1 MVFDFNSDLAQEY
14 GIYKNEAAYEIAEY
28 VSSVNIS
35 AGFHAGDPLSIKQ
48 ALEFAKM
55 KNLAVGA
62 HIGYPDIS
70 GFGYRN
76 MDMKEDEIEATVI

>member
-55 KNLAVGA
+55 KTLQWV
-62 HIGYPDIS
+62 PIS
-70 GFGYRN
+70 AILIFQASAI
-76 MDMKEDEIEATVI
+76 EIWI